1 MRTRSLTVKR
11 EFYRDRYNQNKVW
24 EVARLA
30 GGYYLRQYVKGQQFG
45 TGLRTSRKFIESIGI
60 FGFEKVGG
68 IA

>member
-1 MRTRSLTVKR
+1 MRIRSLVIKR
-11 EFYRDRYNQNKVW
+11 EFYRDKYNQNKAW
-24 EVARLA
+24 EVSRLA

-45 TGLRTSRKFIESIGI
+45 NGLRTSKKFIESIGI

>member
-1 MRTRSLTVKR
+1 MASLTVKR

-24 EVARLA
+24 EVVRLV

-45 TGLRTSRKFIESIGI
+45 SGLRTSKKFIESIGI